1 MSSPLIRTALM
12 VRNLDRSRRFY
23 EEVLGLTSIYLDA
36 DLGDTIAWKLLG
48 VPEGSS
54 LRCTILK
61 PPEIAGKDAPD
72 FGMVGLFELNDSE
85 LNELP
90 QRSDGI
96 VFGEAVLVFY
106 VDDLARSLEKVEYCE
121 GRLLTG
127 PEEFRLPHVRASE
140 AIVRDPDGVAINL
153 VEAPDS
159 VAW

>member
-23 EEVLGLTSIYLDA
+23 EEVLGLTTIYLDA
-36 DLGDTIAWKLLG
+36 DLGETISWKLLG
-48 VPEGSS
+48 VPEGNGV
-54 LRCTILK
+54 RCTILK
-61 PPEIAGKDAPD
+61 PPEIAGKEAPD
-72 FGMVGLFELNDSE
+72 FGMVGLFELDDSE
-85 LNELP
+85 LSELP

-106 VDDLARSLEKVEYCE
+106 VDDLVRSLEKVESCG

-127 PEEFRLPHVRASE
+127 PEEFRLPHARALE

-153 VEAPDS
+153 VEAPENL
-159 VAW
+159 AW